1 MRMTVSLCGFDSK
14 FVKGGK
20 FDIIDA
26 YKGLRGVRG
35 WLGGRLGGRL
45 GEVRRGEVFKLF
57 MVKFKS
63 CDSAS

>member
-26 YKGLRGVRG
+26 YKGAERSKGV
-35 WLGGRLGGRL
+35 
-45 GEVRRGEVFKLF
+45 VRR
-57 MVKFKS
+57 
-63 CDSAS
+63 